1 MKQEIA
7 MDALPNAVRQELVMN
22 DSQIDGHAV
31 TTYRFS
37 STESPEAI
45 RDRLAQHFQAA
56 GKRIIETTRGDWQ
69 IISTR
74 SHNGVTDTVQVRAT
88 PRGSEGLAT
97 HWRRAPQPDSR
108 SSDAANDAHFAA
120 TVLRW
125 LPQSSRILRQLDHQ
139 DPGRRAGTLVAL
151 VDDEPGVA
159 ASHLKQRAQAEGFR
173 VDPSIGM
180 PAQGAAWY
188 RGGAHASGEAIAL
201 SRERD
206 EVIATVSR
214 HRDATAVVLHWS
226 RPQ

>member
-1 MKQEIA
+1 
-7 MDALPNAVRQELVMN
+7 MDALPPAVRQELVMN

-37 STESPEAI
+37 STESPETI
-45 RDRLAQHFQAA
+45 RERLAQHFQAA

-74 SHNGVTDTVQVRAT
+74 SHNGATDTVQVRAT

-97 HWRRAPQPDSR
+97 HWRRTSQPDARSSDAR
-108 SSDAANDAHFAA
+108 SSDAANDAHFSA

-125 LPQSSRILRQLDHQ
+125 LPQSSRVLRQLDHQ

-151 VDDEPGVA
+151 VDDEPGAA
-159 ASHLKQRAQAEGFR
+159 ASHLKRRAQAEGFR
-173 VDPSIGM
+173 VDPSLGM